1 MSYCLLLPYLFHL
14 RRYDDW
20 SAPLSLEFSP
30 RLIDGSVL
38 VFVMLAGN
46 IFSTGFSSIIRA
58 EGKMAYSLLIWFI
71 PTAINIIFDI
81 VFIFVMDMGVQGA
94 ALSTVLCQFTSFSMS
109 IFFFKKLS
117 CQCFRTLSLN

>member
-1 MSYCLLLPYLFHL
+1 
-14 RRYDDW
+14 
-20 SAPLSLEFSP
+20 
-30 RLIDGSVL
+30 
-38 VFVMLAGN
+38 
-46 IFSTGFSSIIRA
+46 
-58 EGKMAYSLLIWFI
+58 MAYSLLIWFI